1 MSGYC
6 VVSRDLDRYQAEI
19 DAAEREDMALDA
31 ITAELHAEYLADE
44 NHIDLALS
52 FAPDAIYADP
62 MQRDAWV
69 DDYLWREAKAA
80 APDELK
86 ARIADAEDDRAYDR
100 YMSRMEDAA

>member
-6 VVSRDLDRYQAEI
+6 VVSRDESRHLAEI
-19 DAAEREDMALDA
+19 DAAEREDMALEA
-31 ITAELHAEYLADE
+31 ITAELHAEYLKDE
-44 NHIDLALS
+44 DRIDEALT
-52 FAPDAIYADP
+52 FAPEFDDP

-80 APDELK
+80 APAELK